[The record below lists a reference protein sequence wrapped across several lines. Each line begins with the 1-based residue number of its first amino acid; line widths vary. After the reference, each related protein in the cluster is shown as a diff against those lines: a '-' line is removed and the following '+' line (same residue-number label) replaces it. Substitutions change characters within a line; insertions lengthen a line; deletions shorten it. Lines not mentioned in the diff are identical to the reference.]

1 MIDKL
6 LMNNIEKNVPDN
18 KIALLL
24 SGGVDSMSIGF
35 SAHRLGK
42 KVTAYSFK
50 TDKHNSYDYN
60 KAEEV
65 ANIMGWNFIGTT
77 VPVNNLKEDF
87 FKLLDNYNC
96 EKKTQF
102 ECTYPFLYVYPKIKE
117 KYVLSGLGADG
128 YHGLSKKVC
137 IHFKEP
143 KELFDKFR
151 LDYFHNTPNIGGVLQ
166 QKMLAKNYNKT
177 YIHPYLW
184 CKEIEDFFLSKSW
197 EELNK
202 PQQKKYIR
210 ISFEKEFAKVGKVK
224 KHLNLQLDSQV
235 NQIFESL
242 LDDEDINFKNRSRV
256 MDICRDWV
264 LKRKDNELSF
274 DM

>member
-96 EKKTQF
+96 
-102 ECTYPFLYVYPKIKE
+102 
-117 KYVLSGLGADG
+117 
-128 YHGLSKKVC
+128 
-137 IHFKEP
+137 
-143 KELFDKFR
+143 
-151 LDYFHNTPNIGGVLQ
+151 
-166 QKMLAKNYNKT
+166 
-177 YIHPYLW
+177 
-184 CKEIEDFFLSKSW
+184 
-197 EELNK
+197 
-202 PQQKKYIR
+202 
-210 ISFEKEFAKVGKVK
+210 
-224 KHLNLQLDSQV
+224 
-235 NQIFESL
+235 
-242 LDDEDINFKNRSRV
+242 
-256 MDICRDWV
+256 
-264 LKRKDNELSF
+264 
-274 DM
+274 